1 MLNLVRRIQNRR
13 VSASKAIVADVTADN
28 WMALI
33 YLVDTL
39 IFAPGALLSLGA
51 PPEKF

>member
-13 VSASKAIVADVTADN
+13 VFASKVIVPNVASGN

-33 YLVDTL
+33 YLVRSL
-39 IFAPGALLSLGA
+39 IFAPGALFVDRRSA
-51 PPEKF
+51 